1 MNAEKTTELEELP
14 EPQRA
19 AVQLRQ
25 AEEFTMAGHIRD
37 KLRTLR
43 RRHKQ
48 TLLDAKQLS
57 GGESADDDMQI
68 LARDIT
74 INEPAKEATPTSE
87 PNEKVAAV
95 RSRWPLAAALA
106 LGLGTPT
113 TAAIVMAPQIIAALR
128 PAAATQVARPEYAPI
143 LLPGRPQG
151 VP

>member
-1 MNAEKTTELEELP
+1 MNAETTAELEELP

-57 GGESADDDMQI
+57 GSESADDDMQI

-74 INEPAKEATPTSE
+74 INKPAKEAIPTSE
-87 PNEKVAAV
+87 PNKNVAG
-95 RSRWPLAAALA
+95 RSRWPLVAALA
-106 LGLGTPT
+106 LGLGTPA

-128 PAAATQVARPEYAPI
+128 PAAITQVARPEYAPI